1 MPLERPHAP
10 ELLEVARATLL
21 AEILPALP
29 EAQRLAARMVANAI
43 GIAAREAAL
52 DREARA
58 ALLARAAV
66 LTGHATDPL
75 RALAAAIRA
84 GAFDPGTEHHA
95 EAAALLHDLARLRC
109 SVSAPK
115 ALGGG

>member
-52 DREARA
+52 DGAARA
-58 ALLARAAV
+58 ALLARAAA
-66 LTGHATDPL
+66 LTGASADPL
-75 RALAAAIRA
+75 RTLAAAIRE
-84 GAFDPGTEHHA
+84 GAFDPGTPRHR
-95 EAAALLHDLARLRC
+95 EAAALLDDLARLRC